1 MSRAALQSTVRRYLI
16 DIWLY
21 CREGGLTGEPPR
33 VLGGHEKR
41 MERRRADTVARKAKG
56 KGKNDADTG
65 LPMKPSAGHA
75 HDLAG
80 GGGGLRLRL
89 FPHPLAEPVPFE
101 SAEIASGVAVA
112 QLGGGLKTSYAFLDV
127 HGAPASI
134 GVQFPKAVVDDA
146 HKLVRVRACFA
157 VIGLF
162 PVVCLIKAVQQ
173 DKGFPIVLLDTEAA
187 QVAVS

>member
-1 MSRAALQSTVRRYLI
+1 M
-16 DIWLY
+16 
-21 CREGGLTGEPPR
+21 
-33 VLGGHEKR
+33 
-41 MERRRADTVARKAKG
+41 ARKAKG

-65 LPMKPSAGHA
+65 VPMKPSAGHA

-89 FPHPLAEPVPFE
+89 FPHPFAEPVPFE

-112 QLGGGLKTSYAFLDV
+112 QFGGGLK
-127 HGAPASI
+127 ASPI

-146 HKLVRVRACFA
+146 HKLVRVRACFS

-162 PVVCLIKAVQQ
+162 PVVCLGKAVQQ
-173 DKGFPIVLLDTEAA
+173 GKGFPIVLLDTEAA
-187 QVAVS
+187 QVAVP

>member
-1 MSRAALQSTVRRYLI
+1 M
-16 DIWLY
+16 
-21 CREGGLTGEPPR
+21 
-33 VLGGHEKR
+33 
-41 MERRRADTVARKAKG
+41 
-56 KGKNDADTG
+56 
-65 LPMKPSAGHA
+65 
-75 HDLAG
+75 
-80 GGGGLRLRL
+80 RL

-127 HGAPASI
+127 RRAPASI